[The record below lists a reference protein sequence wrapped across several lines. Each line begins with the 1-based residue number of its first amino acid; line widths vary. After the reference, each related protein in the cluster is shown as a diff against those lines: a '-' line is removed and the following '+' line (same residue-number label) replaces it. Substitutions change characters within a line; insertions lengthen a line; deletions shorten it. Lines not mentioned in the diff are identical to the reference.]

1 MTRSSS
7 PQVNPLQNQNGH
19 LVDLVDML
27 LDCEPSISYNYLVL
41 QAMCGDYKDK
51 EMGETKMADLL
62 IKLANSIKNYP
73 ETKDKSKN
81 DGTTTGTLYFQ
92 TVKPSKIRL

>member
-7 PQVNPLQNQNGH
+7 PQVNLLQTQNGH

-27 LDCEPSISYNYLVL
+27 LDCEPSISYNYPVL
-41 QAMCGDYKDK
+41 QSMCGDYKDK
-51 EMGETKMADLL
+51 EIGEMKMADLF

-81 DGTTTGTLYFQ
+81 DGTTAGSLYFQ
-92 TVKPSKIRL
+92 VAKPSKVRL